1 MAVIDAERLVKQGD
15 ANGHTESGDVM
26 KLSLDEKFTQLWAD
40 DNSVETVVGLGDK
53 EYRCK
58 KGRRTLQPTL
68 ADHSYLLKAY

>member
-1 MAVIDAERLVKQGD
+1 LVADLYNKYTIKMAVIDAERLVKQGD

-53 EYRCK
+53 EYR
-58 KGRRTLQPTL
+58 
-68 ADHSYLLKAY
+68 

>member
-1 MAVIDAERLVKQGD
+1 MNSWLRSLRLVADLYNKYTIKMAVIDAERLVKQGD

-53 EYRCK
+53 EYR
-58 KGRRTLQPTL
+58 
-68 ADHSYLLKAY
+68 

>member
-1 MAVIDAERLVKQGD
+1 MSSWLRSLRLVADLYNKYTIKMAVIDAERLVKQGD

-53 EYRCK
+53 EYR
-58 KGRRTLQPTL
+58 
-68 ADHSYLLKAY
+68 

>member
-53 EYRCK
+53 EYR
-58 KGRRTLQPTL
+58 
-68 ADHSYLLKAY
+68 